1 MANILVIDDEAP
13 MRRFVAK
20 ALEREGHALSEAS
33 DGAEALRIL
42 AERSIDLVITDLL
55 MPETD
60 GIETIMELRRLYPA
74 TKIIAISGGGDYQSG
89 AGFLR
94 AAETLGADRTLTKP
108 FEFKQQLLP
117 AVQAL
122 L

>member
-13 MRRFVAK
+13 MRRFVAMS
-20 ALEREGHALSEAS
+20 LEKQGHAVSEAA

-42 AERSIDLVITDLL
+42 AERRIDLVITDLL

-60 GIETIMELRRLYPA
+60 GIETILELRRLYPA
-74 TKIIAISGGGDYQSG
+74 IKIIAISGGGDYQSG
-89 AGFLR
+89 KGFLR
-94 AAETLGADRTLTKP
+94 AAESLGADRTLTKP
-108 FEFKQQLLP
+108 FEFRELLP
-117 AVQAL
+117 AVEAL